1 MKLELNKTVEF
12 LCVTHH
18 ECIQVYDII
27 SSLAYVAP
35 FSITINILSQLSHQK
50 TLCVVKRN
58 IMTQYLIA
66 PVFNFNN
73 TLNTNP

>member
-1 MKLELNKTVEF
+1 MCHSLTMSVARSMTLLVALNI
-12 LCVTHH
+12 L
-18 ECIQVYDII
+18 
-27 SSLAYVAP
+27 AP
-35 FSITINILSQLSHQK
+35 FSITINIFSQLRHQK